1 MRNGRTIFWL
11 FAAILAVAAVHLFLY
26 FGGRQSEAAIA
37 RTSLVESAEEAAA
50 IAIVRGGTVISLVCD
65 GGAWRL
71 KSPYSAATDER
82 EMRKLVDM
90 LALAEPGEVM
100 TDAEL
105 HRLGRSRADFGLEK
119 PRVSVEVSSPGG
131 GKVKIAFGAKTPDGG
146 GAYAAVEGQSWV
158 CIVDADVLA
167 AVDRPAEDFRLRD
180 VFPRGPEYAVSF
192 DVKRGDGQLMRFVR
206 ENDEWKML
214 QPREARASS
223 EKVSRLLAAAMNSKA
238 VSFAWPTGAEG
249 EALTPDAALLA
260 GYGLD
265 SESAVTLSVRCSD
278 GTDAQV
284 PFGKEAPGGLV
295 YALAQSS
302 GAIVAVPPEAKEIAS
317 SPPESFIETR
327 LFPMD
332 PAKISRISV
341 EEKGVRYLLGKD
353 AAGAWHLD
361 SPVAAPTDPATVDAF
376 IKNICSLTLDDMSDD
391 GIEVSVSTSSVPVKV
406 SAQSLLD
413 AVRLDDLR
421 SREIFSADPRSV
433 RRIAVSGVAEEKQ
446 VSVVYDRDRRA
457 WNVESSPVPGA
468 VADPARIESLLAA
481 LNPLRADG
489 IVRLKVSASDL
500 KAFGLDSPRT
510 IVAIDVDGGS
520 RRNILIGDT
529 TDGGAF
535 ATLGASGAVFIL
547 PSLAE
552 SVLEAPLTASGDISK
567 GDK

>member
-26 FGGRQSEAAIA
+26 WGGRQSEAAIA

-50 IAIVRGGTVISLVCD
+50 IAIVRDGAVISLVCE

-71 KSPYSAATDER
+71 ERPYSAATDER

-105 HRLGRSRADFGLEK
+105 HRLGRGRADFGLEK
-119 PRVSVEVSSPGG
+119 PRVTVEVSSPG

-167 AVDRPAEDFRLRD
+167 AVDRPPEDFRLRD

-192 DVKRGDGQLMRFVR
+192 DVKRGGGQLMRFVR
-206 ENDEWKML
+206 ENGEWKML

-223 EKVSRLLAAAMNSKA
+223 EKVARLLAAAMNSKA
-238 VSFAWPTGAEG
+238 ESFAWPTGAPG

-265 SESAVTLSVRCSD
+265 PESAVTLSVRCSD

-317 SPPESFIETR
+317 SPPESFIETK

-332 PAKISRISV
+332 PAEISRISV

-353 AAGAWHLD
+353 GAGAWHLD
-361 SPVAAPTDPATVDAF
+361 SPVAAPTDPATVESLV
-376 IKNICSLTLDDMSDD
+376 KNICALTIDDVSDD
-391 GIEVSVSTSSVPVKV
+391 GIEVAVSTSSVPVKV

-413 AVRLDDLR
+413 AIRLDDLR

-433 RRIAVSGVAEEKQ
+433 RRVAVSHGSEEGA

-468 VADPARIESLLAA
+468 VADQAGIESLLAA
-481 LNPLRADG
+481 LNPLMADG

-500 KAFGLDSPRT
+500 KAFGLDSPR
-510 IVAIDVDGGS
+510 ISVAVDVEGGS

-535 ATLGASGAVFIL
+535 ATLGAAGAVFIL
-547 PSLAE
+547 PARTE
-552 SVLEAPLTASGDISK
+552 SVLEAPITASGDISK

>member
-11 FAAILAVAAVHLFLY
+11 FVAILSVAAVHLFLY

-37 RTSLVESAEEAAA
+37 RTALVESAEEATG
-50 IAIVRGGTVISLVCD
+50 ITIVRDGAETSLVRD
-65 GGAWRL
+65 GAWRL
-71 KSPYSAATDER
+71 KLPYSAGTDER

-105 HRLGRSRADFGLEK
+105 YRLGRSRADFGLEN

-131 GKVKIAFGAKTPDGG
+131 RVKIAFGSKTPDGG
-146 GAYAAVEGQSWV
+146 GAYAAIEGQSWV

-167 AVDRPAEDFRLRD
+167 AIDRPPEDFRLRD
-180 VFPRGPEYAVSF
+180 VFPRGPESAVSF
-192 DVKRGDGQLMRFVR
+192 DVRRGDGQLMRFVR

-214 QPREARASS
+214 SPREARASS

-238 VSFAWPTGAEG
+238 ESFAWPTGAAG

-265 SESAVTLSVRCSD
+265 PESAVTLSVRCSD

-302 GAIVAVPPEAKEIAS
+302 GAIVTVPPEAKEIAS
-317 SPPESFIETR
+317 SPPESFVETR
-327 LFPMD
+327 LFPVEA
-332 PAKISRISV
+332 AKISRISV

-353 AAGAWHLD
+353 DAGAWHLD
-361 SPVAAPTDPATVDAF
+361 SPVAAPTDPATVETLL
-376 IKNICSLTLDDMSDD
+376 KNICALTLDDISDD

-406 SAQSLLD
+406 SAQALLD
-413 AVRLDDLR
+413 TLRLDDLR

-433 RRIAVSGVAEEKQ
+433 RRVTVSRGAGENP

-468 VADPARIESLLAA
+468 VADLPRLESLLAA
-481 LNPLRADG
+481 LNPLTAEG

-500 KAFGLDSPRT
+500 KSFGLDSPR
-510 IVAIDVDGGS
+510 IVVAIDVEGGT

-529 TDGGAF
+529 TESGAF
-535 ATLGASGAVFIL
+535 ATLGAAGAVFIL
-547 PSLAE
+547 PSRTE
-552 SVLEAPLTASGDISK
+552 SVLSAPITASGDISK